1 MSPTDP
7 STSTV
12 QLLTPEGTIDRTE
25 ASEPYLARLEA
36 ADPSLW
42 RDAYRS
48 MRLVRAFDREATN
61 LQRQGQLALYVPVEG
76 QEGAQVGS
84 ALATRP
90 QDTIFPS
97 YREHAV
103 GFVRGLDLVN
113 VLALLRGVTNSGWDP
128 DTSGNFR
135 NYALVIAT
143 QTLHATGY
151 AMGQRLDG
159 VVGTGNPE
167 VDEATVVY
175 FGDGS
180 TSQGDLNEAL
190 VFARSYDTPQLFFLQ
205 NNHWAISVPVSVQ
218 SPTPLYKRANGF
230 GMPGI
235 QIDGNDVMASYAVSA
250 EYLDRARAGEGPA
263 FIEALTYRM
272 GAHTTSD
279 DPTKYRTREE
289 EQFWRDRDPIARL
302 AAYLRSDG
310 EGDEFFENL
319 ETEARDY
326 AADVRRR
333 TLALPDPEPMA
344 MFTGVYAERHPLIE
358 AEIAQFLGFEASLEE
373 NE

>member
-7 STSTV
+7 STATV
-12 QLLTPEGTIDRTE
+12 QLLTPEGTLARSE
-25 ASEPYLARLEA
+25 AAAPYLARLEQ
-36 ADPSLW
+36 ADPGLW
-42 RDAYRS
+42 REAYRS

-61 LQRQGQLALYVPVEG
+61 LQRQGELALYVPAEG
-76 QEGAQVGS
+76 QEGAQIGS
-84 ALATRP
+84 ALALKP
-90 QDTIFPS
+90 QDTVFPS
-97 YREHAV
+97 YREHGV

-113 VLALLRGVTNSGWDP
+113 ILALLRGVTNAGWDP
-128 DTSGNFR
+128 ETSGNFR

-159 VVGTGNPE
+159 LVGTGDPE
-167 VDEATVVY
+167 RDEATIVY

-205 NNHWAISVPVSVQ
+205 NNQWAISVPVAVQ
-218 SPTPLYKRANGF
+218 SPTPLYRRADGF
-230 GMPGI
+230 GMPGV
-235 QIDGNDVMASYAVSA
+235 QIDGNDVMASYAVSL
-250 EYLDRARAGEGPA
+250 EFLDRARAGDGPA

-289 EQFWRDRDPIARL
+289 EQFWRDRDPITRL
-302 AAYLRSDG
+302 AAYLRAEG
-310 EGDEFFENL
+310 EGDDFFDGI
-319 ETEARDY
+319 EAEAKDY

-358 AEIAQFLGFEASLEE
+358 AEIGEFLGFEASLEE